1 MCYLFFALLTTILA
15 ISDFIAL
22 LTFLF
27 FIFETPNLN
36 MFGMLSI
43 PLFINLLPKSEP
55 IAFDTSSNPAFA
67 RFDASSLPSCTL
79 L

>member
-1 MCYLFFALLTTILA
+1 MLA

-43 PLFINLLPKSEP
+43 PLFINLLPESELTV
-55 IAFDTSSNPAFA
+55 FDPSSNPAFA
-67 RFDASSLPSCTL
+67 RFDASPLPSCTL